1 MAATKVI
8 DTSAVAALLFG
19 EPEGEQAV
27 AFMENYDLVAPPLLE
42 FELANVCLIKCRRHP
57 AQRDKLLTAF
67 NLRKNLGI
75 REIGVNHGEVVLLAE
90 KTGLTAYDASYLWL
104 ARVLDAEIVTFDRK
118 LREAAATAGMR

>member
-1 MAATKVI
+1 MGIIKVI

-19 EPEGEQAV
+19 EPEGEQA
-27 AFMENYDLVAPPLLE
+27 AALMDNCELTAPPLLQ

-57 AQRDKLLTAF
+57 EQRDKLLSAF
-67 NLRKNLGI
+67 NLRKQLGI
-75 REIGVNHGEVVLLAE
+75 REIAVNQGEVVLLAE

-118 LREAAATAGMR
+118 LREAAATVGTR